1 MKKPFKK
8 TPPGSY
14 SSIPPLFQTTKPRL
28 FWGPSDDKLV
38 RLKNF
43 RPTKLELPLLLGK
56 KFFQA
61 SYPHCLECQE
71 VSILC
76 GEFRHVA
83 PKNQSQSPKV
93 SPRLRANPPGKNPTQ
108 GIQPWIVGSQS
119 WKISK
124 KPHVFCH
131 GVFQIKSCKTS
142 KSQAW
147 IQKFVSHHPI
157 LLFSCFVHSNRYIST
172 LLLACI

>member
-56 KFFQA
+56 VFFQA

-71 VSILC
+71 VSIPC

-83 PKNQSQSPKV
+83 PKKPIPKPQSFSKVESQSSWKKSNPKV
-93 SPRLRANPPGKNPTQ
+93 SNLGLLVANPGKYPKSRMFFAMGYFKLNPAKHQ
-108 GIQPWIVGSQS
+108 NPRHGSKNLFPIIPS
-119 WKISK
+119 FFFLVSCTRTATF
-124 KPHVFCH
+124 PHSF
-131 GVFQIKSCKTS
+131 
-142 KSQAW
+142 
-147 IQKFVSHHPI
+147 
-157 LLFSCFVHSNRYIST
+157 
-172 LLLACI
+172 